1 MRVGVKDAVVSR
13 LRRVGC
19 TDDEVCAV
27 CQETGRGGGGRVLL
41 PCGHKFCEGCV
52 VPWLREN
59 KTCPSCRWEFPDRD
73 VEVKGRGRAA

>member
-1 MRVGVKDAVVSR
+1 
-13 LRRVGC
+13 
-19 TDDEVCAV
+19 V